1 MAASPPDGEVGIVER
16 PNLEEM
22 SLDQKAGFVNN
33 VRKGN
38 LRRIALLEQQG
49 FSINNVAGT
58 RHEMFISYL
67 HSIGILTDD
76 QMADFDAI
84 WEVEL
89 SKTIDGMEEQIR
101 QAIEEHKA
109 EQARPKLIGLN
120 GKPIQSP
127 KKDGG

>member
-1 MAASPPDGEVGIVER
+1 MER

-22 SLDQKAGFVNN
+22 SIEQKEKFVNN
-33 VRKGN
+33 VRKQN
-38 LRRIALLEQQG
+38 HMRIAQMEQQG
-49 FSINNVAGT
+49 FSLEHMGSA
-58 RHEMFISYL
+58 RHELFISYL

-89 SKTIDGMEEQIR
+89 NKTIDKMQEQIH
-101 QAIEEHKA
+101 QAIEAHKA
-109 EQARPKLIGLN
+109 EQAKPKLIGLN

-127 KKDGG
+127 KKSGG